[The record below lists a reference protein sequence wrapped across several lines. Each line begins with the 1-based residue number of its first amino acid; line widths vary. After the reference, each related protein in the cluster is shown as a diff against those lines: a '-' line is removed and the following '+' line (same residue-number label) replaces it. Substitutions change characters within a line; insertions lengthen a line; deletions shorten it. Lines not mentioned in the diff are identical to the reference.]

1 MKDNG
6 KTVKDESFDFHP
18 VIQERESDSES
29 RVRVCVWG
37 GGCGGRVDCS
47 LIPVASCEI

>member
-1 MKDNG
+1 MKDNW

-29 RVRVCVWG
+29 RVRVCVG
-37 GGCGGRVDCS
+37 GGVDVGEG
-47 LIPVASCEI
+47 LIAR